1 MSNKPRVLSS
11 ACLEHCKCRYDGSVI
26 ENSVVK
32 RLSEFVTFDIVCPE
46 MGIGLP
52 SPREAIRVIKDDTGE
67 KLVDSYTGTD
77 RTEDMNHFIDSFLKT
92 HHEGD
97 YDAVLLKCK
106 SPTCGLKDV
115 KLYAGPGKR
124 PSLPERT
131 QGFFGRVISEKFKK
145 VVVEDEGRLKHFN
158 IREHFYMSLFLRHRF
173 RMVKLEATNHA
184 SLHPLVRFHSV
195 NKYLFMAYNQS
206 ALKKMGSIV
215 ANHNRAPLSE
225 VLSNYEDVLSVIY
238 SQSLTPGKNV
248 NMLLH
253 LFGYFKNDLTAT
265 EKSFYLDQLALY
277 QAKKIPFSAV
287 LAILQSWVIRFDEPY
302 LKDQTIF
309 NMFPNALIEVTDS
322 GKGL

>member
-1 MSNKPRVLSS
+1 MSSKPRVLSS

-32 RLSEFVTFDIVCPE
+32 RLSEFVTFDTVCPE

-52 SPREAIRVIKDDTGE
+52 SPREAIRIIKTDLGE
-67 KLVDSYTGTD
+67 RLVDSYSGND
-77 RTEDMNHFIDSFLKT
+77 RTEDMAHYIEGFLKT
-92 HHEGD
+92 HQESD

-131 QGFFGRVISEKFKK
+131 NGFFGRVVADHFKK

-173 RMVKLEATNHA
+173 RVVKEEAMEHG

-195 NKYLFMAYNQS
+195 NKYLFMAYHQS

-215 ANHNRAPLSE
+215 ANHAHLPLQE
-225 VLSNYEDVLSVIY
+225 VIEKYEETLSVIY
-238 SQSLTPGKNV
+238 AQSLTPGKNV

-253 LFGYFKNDLTAT
+253 LFGYFKNDLSAK

-287 LAILQSWVIRFDEPY
+287 LSILQSWVIRFDEPY

-309 NMFPNALIEVTDS
+309 NMFPSELIEVTDS